1 MKFSEQHID
10 NSLNYIKSY
19 SPKSVTVKNKVY
31 KNNIIIPSK
40 KAIIELNIK
49 FNDFKIDN
57 FPLEVLDEVNLV
69 IIGYN
74 TFSNNKTP
82 LLFQLNEKST
92 GSEIM
97 NLESTYRT
105 HNILLSEERNFCSI
119 IFYD

>member
-82 LLFQLNEKST
+82 LLFQLNEKSI